1 MSKLSYAAVEH
12 EDALLTLREQ
22 VNAARL
28 ELEAVADGRNS
39 SVVAQV
45 RYDYAFIVWDNIHEK
60 YMAALRK
67 RVSA

>member
-12 EDALLTLREQ
+12 EDELLTLREQ
-22 VNAARL
+22 VNLARI
-28 ELEAVADGRNS
+28 ELEKVAPHRNS

-45 RYDYAFIVWDNIHEK
+45 KYDSAWVRWDNVNER

-67 RVSA
+67 RVLS